1 MVPLKSL
8 SPLLQVFDMRRSVRF
23 YCDQLGFEI
32 QSTSAE
38 GDDFDWALLR
48 QGDIQ
53 LMLNTAYERHER
65 PPSEDLA
72 RVAAHADT
80 ILYFGVENVDEV
92 HEFLNQQGIQ
102 HQPPIVTDYGMQQL
116 YCLDPD
122 GYEICFQ
129 KAVTVDPA
137 DA

>member
-1 MVPLKSL
+1 MITFKGL
-8 SPLLQVFDMRRSVRF
+8 SPLLQVFDMRRSIRF

-32 QSTSAE
+32 QSTSEE

-53 LMLNTAYERHER
+53 LMLNTAYERHQR

-80 ILYFGVENVDEV
+80 ILYFWVESVDEV
-92 HEFLNQQGIQ
+92 SEFLNEQGVQ
-102 HQPPIVTDYGMQQL
+102 HRPPIVTDYGMQQL
-116 YCLDPD
+116 YCRDPD
-122 GYEICFQ
+122 GYELCFQ
-129 KAVTVDPA
+129 HAATSA
-137 DA
+137 SSDA